1 MYKFGK
7 ADTVLPTADGNGYK
21 VMIYTVGGYVPMTSL
36 VDGEWQICVFPTL
49 PEADRAMT
57 DYNEF
62 SWED

>member
-1 MYKFGK
+1 MYKLGK
-7 ADTVLPTADGNGYK
+7 ADTAIPLENGSGYK
-21 VMIYTVGGYVPMTSL
+21 VMIWVDGKYVPMTSM

-49 PEADRAMT
+49 HAADMAMS